1 MTTATAPVSKTASS
15 TQVKQTK
22 MLIDG
27 KWIDSASGKT
37 FETLNP
43 ATGQVIARVAF
54 IRPIGDDHH
63 VRVVPE
69 SRAGPRP

>member
-1 MTTATAPVSKTASS
+1 MTTATAPISRTASS

-27 KWIDSASGKT
+27 KWVDSASGKT

-43 ATGQVIARVAF
+43 ATGQVIAKVAEGF
-54 IRPIGDDHH
+54 
-63 VRVVPE
+63 
-69 SRAGPRP
+69 